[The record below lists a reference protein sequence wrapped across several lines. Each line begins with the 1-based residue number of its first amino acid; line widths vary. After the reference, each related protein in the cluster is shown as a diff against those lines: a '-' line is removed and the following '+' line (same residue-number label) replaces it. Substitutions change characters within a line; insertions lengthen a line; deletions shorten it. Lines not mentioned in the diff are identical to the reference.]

1 MSSVLVTDDL
11 LGDGHDRGDNSQLPV
26 RDQYP
31 LSLLPNGQD
40 VLQIP
45 LVAGMAD
52 LSLDTI
58 VHHVPVGRASDSQ
71 GDTFGGKSSQI
82 IHSIAVDDPVHELS
96 GPIAGVR

>member
-11 LGDGHDRGDNSQLPV
+11 LGDGHDRGNNGQFPV

-31 LSLLPNGQD
+31 LSLLPNEQD
-40 VLQIP
+40 VLQVL
-45 LVAGMAD
+45 LVLCVPD
-52 LSLDTI
+52 LSFDTI

-82 IHSIAVDDPVHELS
+82 IHSIAVDNPVHELL